1 MSTENKQV
9 VPYPGPGMQ
18 RSQVVNRLNMLH
30 FRGDPLLVIVR
41 HREYGY
47 TLTLKAIPAICH
59 GDKLLAT
66 WTDTENLPRNL
77 HIYQLEKIVIPGMAT
92 ALELVTENVWLEN
105 DGLQAEIPARL
116 ESITGRRICRFA
128 VDETIQ
134 ARLTQQGI
142 SFEGQLCD
150 FSPEGLRLDLRISGP
165 QSFYWF
171 KEDQEILLTLTR
183 ESRTFYSGRV
193 VVLRQEGEVERKTVV
208 VKPADQSTP
217 RYQPKKERTKRFELN
232 PSPDIS
238 FNHPLTGD
246 CTTLSVRDM
255 AVLGLSV
262 RETTA
267 RSLLFPGL
275 ILENIELSIF
285 GSRFLEFTGQVVYR
299 RIEGTEVIC
308 GLAILDIS
316 VEDHYRLIGLAHR
329 AEDNHAYVRLN
340 QDPEKFFEFLFDT
353 GFLYPAKYEEVHAHR
368 EAFIEAYKKLY
379 LNPNRIGRCFV
390 YQENNEIFG
399 HVSALRIYRNT
410 WLNHHHAAIGK
421 RRSGLKVLRQISEF
435 HTRSFVLNPLNMR
448 YVVGIWRPVND
459 FPAKFFGKFAE
470 NLKNPSLC
478 SMDTF
483 TYMKSSV
490 DTCRDWDGLQGTWE
504 VAKATRQDIS
514 EFCGWYQK
522 RSGGLLTQAFDL
534 TLDTFN
540 DQTVAEEYRA
550 AGLKRERHIYAVRY
564 GLDLKALVD
573 VQDSDTGLN
582 LSELTSAVYIY
593 VLDEHMV
600 TPKLL
605 EFIQC
610 MVAVKTQRE
619 ANTVM
624 LYPNTYVKRY
634 QMEGKKEYTVWILN
648 LNIEGTD
655 AYIKHLS
662 RYCR

>member
-1 MSTENKQV
+1 
-9 VPYPGPGMQ
+9 
-18 RSQVVNRLNMLH
+18 
-30 FRGDPLLVIVR
+30 
-41 HREYGY
+41 
-47 TLTLKAIPAICH
+47 
-59 GDKLLAT
+59 
-66 WTDTENLPRNL
+66 
-77 HIYQLEKIVIPGMAT
+77 
-92 ALELVTENVWLEN
+92 
-105 DGLQAEIPARL
+105 
-116 ESITGRRICRFA
+116 
-128 VDETIQ
+128 
-134 ARLTQQGI
+134 
-142 SFEGQLCD
+142 
-150 FSPEGLRLDLRISGP
+150 
-165 QSFYWF
+165 
-171 KEDQEILLTLTR
+171 
-183 ESRTFYSGRV
+183 
-193 VVLRQEGEVERKTVV
+193 
-208 VKPADQSTP
+208 
-217 RYQPKKERTKRFELN
+217 
-232 PSPDIS
+232 
-238 FNHPLTGD
+238 
-246 CTTLSVRDM
+246 
-255 AVLGLSV
+255 
-262 RETTA
+262 
-267 RSLLFPGL
+267 
-275 ILENIELSIF
+275 
-285 GSRFLEFTGQVVYR
+285 
-299 RIEGTEVIC
+299 
-308 GLAILDIS
+308 
-316 VEDHYRLIGLAHR
+316 
-329 AEDNHAYVRLN
+329 
-340 QDPEKFFEFLFDT
+340 
-353 GFLYPAKYEEVHAHR
+353 
-368 EAFIEAYKKLY
+368 
-379 LNPNRIGRCFV
+379 
-390 YQENNEIFG
+390 
-399 HVSALRIYRNT
+399 
-410 WLNHHHAAIGK
+410 
-421 RRSGLKVLRQISEF
+421 
-435 HTRSFVLNPLNMR
+435 MR
-448 YVVGIWRPVND
+448 YVVGIWRPAND

-490 DTCRDWDGLQGTWE
+490 DTCRDWDGSQGTWE

-550 AGLKRERHIYAVRY
+550 AGLKRERHLYAVRY

-593 VLDEHMV
+593 VLDERMI